1 MWPFKE
7 KKQVDEP
14 KPPRND
20 MTIDDVITVLKSQK
34 SGFAPNSD
42 AIQSLLNLMGSDVKI
57 KNRGEGEP
65 GTPSL
70 PVIALCVALLFKQ
83 SQQESTTK

>member
-1 MWPFKE
+1 MWPFKG
-7 KKQVDEP
+7 KKQTDEP
-14 KPPRND
+14 RSPRND
-20 MTIDDVITVLKSQK
+20 LTIDEVIATLKSQQ

-57 KNRGEGEP
+57 KNRSEAQP